1 MFFSNEI
8 PNANIRCVQLSVMGK
23 REVKKSVE
31 AMTIKC
37 AKCGHI
43 QANHLAITP
52 QNQRDSQGGKLVLS
66 KCKTCNCKEFKFKTK
81 DTFKGFFQKK

>member
-1 MFFSNEI
+1 MKRQ
-8 PNANIRCVQLSVMGK
+8 NANIRYVQLSIMGK

-31 AMTIKC
+31 AMIIKC

-43 QANHLAITP
+43 QANHLAITS
-52 QNQRDSQGGKLVLS
+52 QSQLGVQGGKLVLS

>member
-1 MFFSNEI
+1 
-8 PNANIRCVQLSVMGK
+8 MGK

-31 AMTIKC
+31 AMIIKC

-43 QANHLAITP
+43 QANHLSIIS
-52 QNQRDSQGGKLVLS
+52 QNQRDAQGGKLVLS

-81 DTFKGFFQKK
+81 DKFKGFFQKYD

>member
-1 MFFSNEI
+1 
-8 PNANIRCVQLSVMGK
+8 MGK

-31 AMTIKC
+31 SMIIKC

-43 QANHLAITP
+43 QASHFDITSHSERGA
-52 QNQRDSQGGKLVLS
+52 QAGKLVLS

-81 DTFKGFFQKK
+81 DKFKGFFQKKWLKTEFRSTLD